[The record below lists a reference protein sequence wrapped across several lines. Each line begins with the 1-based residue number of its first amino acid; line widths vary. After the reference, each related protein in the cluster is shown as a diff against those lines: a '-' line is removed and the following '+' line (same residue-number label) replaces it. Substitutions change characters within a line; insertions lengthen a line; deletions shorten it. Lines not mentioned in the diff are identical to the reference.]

1 MPSRRV
7 FMPRALVFWVKP
19 SRMARIPA
27 SATGPGV
34 AKSGS
39 PGPKSTM
46 SIPFAIR
53 SWARFITA
61 IVDEISISLTR
72 RVRRMEGLVVVVMSG
87 KALSQGRSQRGPC
100 GRRAPRRDHPHELND
115 APSKIHVNHHVT
127 PRRHHELGEPE
138 DEEDQRLVET
148 QLHVHQQEEPEEALE
163 NGEQDLL
170 ALMDVEGQRP
180 TCASTDDE
188 DDRDHLPNDATL
200 A

>member
-1 MPSRRV
+1 
-7 FMPRALVFWVKP
+7 MPRALVYLVKP

-27 SATGPGV
+27 SATGAGV

-61 IVDEISISLTR
+61 MVGEISISLTR
-72 RVRRMEGLVVVVMSG
+72 RVSRMEGLVVVVMSG

-115 APSKIHVNHHVT
+115 APAKIHVNHDMT
-127 PRRHHELGEPE
+127 P
-138 DEEDQRLVET
+138 
-148 QLHVHQQEEPEEALE
+148 
-163 NGEQDLL
+163 
-170 ALMDVEGQRP
+170 
-180 TCASTDDE
+180 
-188 DDRDHLPNDATL
+188 
-200 A
+200 

>member
-1 MPSRRV
+1 MPSRGV
-7 FMPRALVFWVKP
+7 FSPRAWVYWVRP
-19 SRMARIPA
+19 PGMARIPA
-27 SATGPGV
+27 SATGRGV
-34 AKSGS
+34 AASGS

-46 SIPFAIR
+46 SIPLAIR

-61 IVDEISISLTR
+61 IVGEISISLTR

-148 QLHVHQQEEPEEALE
+148 QLHVHQQEEPQEALE
-163 NGEQDLL
+163 NAQKARL

-180 TCASTDDE
+180 HGAGADE
-188 DDRDHLPNDATL
+188 EQEGEHHPE
-200 A
+200 